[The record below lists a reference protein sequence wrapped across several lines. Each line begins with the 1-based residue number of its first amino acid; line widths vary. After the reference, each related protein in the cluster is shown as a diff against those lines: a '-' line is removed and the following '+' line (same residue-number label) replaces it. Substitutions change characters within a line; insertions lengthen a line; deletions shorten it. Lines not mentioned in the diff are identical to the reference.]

1 MVKFEELEKLQKLK
15 EDGIL
20 TQEEFDTEKAKIL
33 NDNSNSNVVDNS
45 TKNMLEIKGDFPFA
59 ESKIPLDLLEGEKVI
74 VQHVAVICEG
84 AAVNGLITLTNK
96 RILFNKTT
104 GKTAVATGLLGVAL
118 SARKKNQEIEFS
130 QIKSIEA
137 KKYMA
142 GSAGIEL
149 ITNDGYTHK
158 FALQSMNAFSKQP
171 NNIRDMIVELVQG
184 VVNFK

>member
-1 MVKFEELEKLQKLK
+1 MGKFEELEKLQKLK
-15 EDGIL
+15 EGGII
-20 TQEEFDTEKAKIL
+20 TQGEFDTEKAKIL
-33 NDNSNSNVVDNS
+33 NDSNNDNVVNNT
-45 TKNMLEIKGDFPFA
+45 TKNMIEIKGDFPFV
-59 ESKIPLDLLEGEKVI
+59 ESKIPLELLEGERVI

-104 GKTAVATGLLGVAL
+104 GKTAVTTGLLGVAL

-130 QIKSIEA
+130 QIRSIDA

-158 FALQSMNAFSKQP
+158 FALQSMNAFSKKP
-171 NNIRDMIVELVQG
+171 NDTRDMIVELVKR
-184 VVNFK
+184 VIN